1 MDLQMNDS
9 KDEIKVEDVESYNG
23 KLTSDYFWSH

>member
-9 KDEIKVEDVESYNG
+9 KDEIKVEDVESFNG
-23 KLTSDYFWSH
+23 KLTSDYF

>member
-23 KLTSDYFWSH
+23 KLTSDYN